1 MSHHETHVLDD
12 LEKSLIGAA
21 FLDGGVMALV
31 RTQPEEFASIPGSH
45 IWRACRAL
53 EALNR
58 PIDVVTVECE
68 LASAGAWNETMFGYI
83 ADAATRV
90 PTTDNAIEYSQRIR
104 DAALA
109 RDVRNAL
116 AAVLERGKR
125 DQMSGAELLT
135 LALESLAPLE
145 DSQGDTSC
153 TIGELVR
160 KRCTE
165 LETIA
170 TERLNGGRATVGCP
184 TGIAKLDEYTGG
196 YQPGIVSILAGR
208 PGMAKSAAGIG
219 AGTATCAAG
228 LGVHTFSM
236 EDTEES
242 FADRNMARDSGVS
255 ANTIRSTVYSNSQ
268 FLQIKGAMMRMAKMG
283 NWRVDSRSGLTAEE
297 IVRSVRRHKRKN
309 GTKLVIVDYIQ
320 LIAWPK
326 YARTPHDA
334 LTQIITVLA
343 NAAKA
348 DGISYVVMSQL
359 NRGVEQRDDKRP
371 LLSDLRESGSLEE
384 RSKCVL
390 ALYRPNYYD
399 PNADPTLAQI
409 LVLKNSNGQ
418 TGTVDATW
426 DGPTMKL
433 S

>member
-1 MSHHETHVLDD
+1 
-12 LEKSLIGAA
+12 
-21 FLDGGVMALV
+21 
-31 RTQPEEFASIPGSH
+31 
-45 IWRACRAL
+45 
-53 EALNR
+53 
-58 PIDVVTVECE
+58 
-68 LASAGAWNETMFGYI
+68 
-83 ADAATRV
+83 
-90 PTTDNAIEYSQRIR
+90 
-104 DAALA
+104 
-109 RDVRNAL
+109 
-116 AAVLERGKR
+116 
-125 DQMSGAELLT
+125 
-135 LALESLAPLE
+135 
-145 DSQGDTSC
+145 
-153 TIGELVR
+153 
-160 KRCTE
+160 
-165 LETIA
+165 
-170 TERLNGGRATVGCP
+170 
-184 TGIAKLDEYTGG
+184 
-196 YQPGIVSILAGR
+196 
-208 PGMAKSAAGIG
+208 
-219 AGTATCAAG
+219 
-228 LGVHTFSM
+228 
-236 EDTEES
+236 
-242 FADRNMARDSGVS
+242 
-255 ANTIRSTVYSNSQ
+255 
-268 FLQIKGAMMRMAKMG
+268 MMRMAKMG